1 MVWVVGW
8 IGVSGWMVGSCLMAG
23 GTWVMHC
30 CVRFVGG
37 RLIVLSCCVLW
48 VGSVL
53 SEIVLSC
60 PLDFVGG
67 RIELVV

>member
-1 MVWVVGW
+1 
-8 IGVSGWMVGSCLMAG
+8 
-23 GTWVMHC
+23 MHC

-53 SEIVLSC
+53 SEI
-60 PLDFVGG
+60 G
-67 RIELVV
+67 VVVSSGFRWWAD